1 MLFLYAQ
8 SRETTSCTIEHAYH
22 AKCISTGTSHF
33 FDTIPLLRS
42 ADVNTA
48 SRHDEYT
55 ARE

>member
-1 MLFLYAQ
+1 MHSLARLRRALLSMRTMPSVLVQ
-8 SRETTSCTIEHAYH
+8 EQVT
-22 AKCISTGTSHF
+22 F